1 MFGRNSGKMKS
12 SLAGYVTAAGRA
24 AGNLQKPKTAYIMPP
39 AGSQN
44 REGRGTAK
52 KTAPV
57 TPIPGKHLPQA
68 RGRTPKASR
77 KSFGT
82 LGGGT

>member
-1 MFGRNSGKMKS
+1 MFGKGKMKS
-12 SLAGYVTAAGRA
+12 SLSGYVTGVGRA
-24 AGNLQKPKTAYIMPP
+24 VGNLKAPKTAYIMPP

-44 REGRGTAK
+44 REGTGTARK
-52 KTAPV
+52 SAPV
-57 TPIPGKHLPQA
+57 TGKTSTHLPAA

>member
-1 MFGRNSGKMKS
+1 MFGRGKMKS
-12 SLAGYVTAAGRA
+12 SLSGYVTGVGRA
-24 AGNLQKPKTAYIMPP
+24 VGNLQKPKTAYIMPP

-52 KTAPV
+52 RSAPV
-57 TPIPGKHLPQA
+57 TPVPSTRVPVA